1 MTKAR
6 CWKHRAFSKSV
17 RAYLSGPPFVEGLT
31 QLRVPLQALDGRR
44 NRETPVT
51 TAIQTAILNTFRA
64 GQISRTAKDVLLII
78 ARSIRPASY
87 ESLAKAAKCSRRS
100 VAYAIQQAE
109 QLGILR
115 RSHNRI
121 RRGRRWM
128 NGCNGY
134 RFIMKALTET
144 LAFPWSRSQCKPESV
159 GLFLV
164 LHCHQNG
171 SFLPNFSRCKSHL
184 PGIPVLL
191 RKREEI
197 VSGYANHGSFRHLH
211 ELGTSDRPCRQF
223 RQ

>member
-1 MTKAR
+1 M
-6 CWKHRAFSKSV
+6 
-17 RAYLSGPPFVEGLT
+17 
-31 QLRVPLQALDGRR
+31 
-44 NRETPVT
+44 T

-115 RSHNRI
+115 RSHHRI

-144 LAFPWSRSQCKPESV
+144 LAFPWSRSQCKPCPTGNEDKKNNGWMPHTPEEYRLINERINAGMTPKEAGYRGS
-159 GLFLV
+159 LV
-164 LHCHQNG
+164 
-171 SFLPNFSRCKSHL
+171 
-184 PGIPVLL
+184 
-191 RKREEI
+191 
-197 VSGYANHGSFRHLH
+197 
-211 ELGTSDRPCRQF
+211 
-223 RQ
+223 

>member
-1 MTKAR
+1 M
-6 CWKHRAFSKSV
+6 
-17 RAYLSGPPFVEGLT
+17 
-31 QLRVPLQALDGRR
+31 
-44 NRETPVT
+44 T

-78 ARSIRPASY
+78 ASSIRPASY

-115 RSHNRI
+115 RTHHRV

-144 LAFPWSRSQCKPESV
+144 LAFPWSRSQCKPCTTGNEDKKN
-159 GLFLV
+159 
-164 LHCHQNG
+164 NG
-171 SFLPNFSRCKSHL
+171 WMPHSFDEYRRICERMAL
-184 PGIPVLL
+184 GIPT
-191 RKREEI
+191 E
-197 VSGYANHGSFRHLH
+197 
-211 ELGTSDRPCRQF
+211 ELGYKGSLA
-223 RQ
+223 

>member
-1 MTKAR
+1 
-6 CWKHRAFSKSV
+6 
-17 RAYLSGPPFVEGLT
+17 
-31 QLRVPLQALDGRR
+31 
-44 NRETPVT
+44 VT

-115 RSHNRI
+115 RSHHRI

-144 LAFPWSRSQCKPESV
+144 LAFPWSRSQCKPCPTGNEDKKNNGWMPHTPEEYRLINERINS
-159 GLFLV
+159 GMTPKEAGYRGSLV
-164 LHCHQNG
+164 
-171 SFLPNFSRCKSHL
+171 
-184 PGIPVLL
+184 
-191 RKREEI
+191 
-197 VSGYANHGSFRHLH
+197 
-211 ELGTSDRPCRQF
+211 
-223 RQ
+223 

>member
-1 MTKAR
+1 M
-6 CWKHRAFSKSV
+6 
-17 RAYLSGPPFVEGLT
+17 
-31 QLRVPLQALDGRR
+31 
-44 NRETPVT
+44 T

-87 ESLAKAAKCSRRS
+87 ESLARAAKCSRRS

-109 QLGILR
+109 QLGILC

-144 LAFPWSRSQCKPESV
+144 LAFPWSRSQCKPCPTGNEDKKNTGWMPHSPEEYRLIFARIQA
-159 GLFLV
+159 GMSEREAGYR
-164 LHCHQNG
+164 G
-171 SFLPNFSRCKSHL
+171 SL
-184 PGIPVLL
+184 
-191 RKREEI
+191 
-197 VSGYANHGSFRHLH
+197 A
-211 ELGTSDRPCRQF
+211 
-223 RQ
+223 